1 MAKVKQVLNFTV
13 TVKSKQGKAE
23 EMDMFSDVE
32 GEFYAHL
39 VECSECRAEIVN
51 SLREFA
57 AKLEGL
63 PILQCEAVA
72 GRVQAG
78 AE

>member
-13 TVKSKQGKAE
+13 TVKSKPGKT
-23 EMDMFSDVE
+23 EMDLFSDVE
-32 GEFYAHL
+32 VGFYSHL
-39 VECSECRAEIVN
+39 AECPECRAEIVN

-63 PILQCEAVA
+63 AVPQCEAVA